1 MRVRIVS
8 IGDID
13 DAMVSRWN
21 AWASPGGRLVSPYL
35 RFEFTQCI
43 ARVRDDVRIAVFEDA
58 GQIIGFFPHHAARE
72 GVIRPIG
79 APMSDYQGIIAAPG
93 QSFDLRAVLGSAG
106 GSALVFDNWYGPLSD
121 HAAPMRD
128 IDGSTIVDL
137 AGGADAYFAA
147 RKAESPSHF
156 RKTAR
161 LHRNAER
168 DHGPVRIQMGDPDG
182 RLFETLSNWKQTQ
195 YRATGKLDVF
205 AIDWVQAALSDLR
218 QAEGSEFGG
227 MTAALWFGDRLAAV
241 EFGLVAG
248 EVYHSWFPAYDP
260 ELAKYS
266 PGLLLM
272 QGIFRQAGERGIE
285 RVDLGAGSAHYK
297 KYYRSYDVPLGQGR
311 VLGRG
316 LAALGIRSWEMTE
329 SAARIMPGK
338 LGEIPARLR
347 RRWAQASAFESG
359 LPPRLASMARA
370 LTL

>member
-1 MRVRIVS
+1 MNVKIVS

-13 DAMVSRWN
+13 AEMVSRWN
-21 AWASPGGRLVSPYL
+21 AWAAPGGRLVSPYL
-35 RFEFTQCI
+35 RFEFTRCI
-43 ARVRDDVRIAVFEDA
+43 ARVREDVRIAIFEDHGEIA
-58 GQIIGFFPHHAARE
+58 GFFPHHAARE

-79 APMSDYQGIIAAPG
+79 APMSDYQGIIAPPHRE
-93 QSFDLRAVLGSAG
+93 FDLKGLLGRATS
-106 GSALVFDNWYGPLSD
+106 SALVFDNWYGPLAGQGREIRGADMS
-121 HAAPMRD
+121 A
-128 IDGSTIVDL
+128 IVDL
-137 AGGADAYFAA
+137 ADGADAYFEA
-147 RKAESPSHF
+147 RKAEFPSHF

-161 LHRNAER
+161 LQRNAER
-168 DHGPVRIQMGDPDG
+168 DHGPVRVQLGDPDG
-182 RLFETLSNWKQTQ
+182 RLFEALCGWKQTQ

-218 QAEGSEFGG
+218 QGEGSEFGG

-248 EVYHSWFPAYDP
+248 DVSPSWFPAYDP

-272 QGIFRQAGERGIE
+272 QGLFRQARKRGIH

-297 KYYRSYDVPLGQGR
+297 QYYRSYEVPLGHGR
-311 VLGRG
+311 VLGHG
-316 LAALGIRSWEMTE
+316 FAALGIRSWELTE

-347 RRWAQASAFESG
+347 RRWAQASAFEAG

-370 LTL
+370 LAL